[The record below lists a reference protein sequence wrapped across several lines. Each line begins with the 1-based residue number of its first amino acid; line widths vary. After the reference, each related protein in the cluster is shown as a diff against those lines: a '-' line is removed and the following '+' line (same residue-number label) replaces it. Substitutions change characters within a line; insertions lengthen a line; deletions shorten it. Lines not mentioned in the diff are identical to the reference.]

1 MMKILVPVDGSE
13 HADRAVA
20 HAIQLAANSKSAV
33 EVHLLTVCLPVVSG
47 DVKMFIGQD
56 AIDAYY
62 RSEGEEALASAR
74 KLLDDAK
81 LPYVFHI
88 GVGQA
93 APTIIDYA
101 GSKQCEQIVMGSRG
115 LGSVSGLLLGSV
127 ASKVIQLAEVPVTLV
142 K

>member
-20 HAIQLAANSKSAV
+20 HAIRLVTNSKSAM
-33 EVHLLTVCLPVVSG
+33 EVHVLTVCLPVMSG
-47 DVKMFIGQD
+47 NVKMFIGQD

-62 RSEGEEALASAR
+62 RSEGEKALASAR

-81 LPYVFHI
+81 LAYVFHI

-93 APTIIDYA
+93 AQIIIEYA

-127 ASKVIQLAEVPVTLV
+127 ATKVVQLAQVPVTLV